1 MSTENWS
8 HAKDECFPIGLF
20 YFEYPSSITQEMIPV
35 TLKDDG
41 KLEMYAM
48 PDRSGAQK
56 LLKVGFHQGRNP
68 VPIPAEVPEI
78 TEQEKLDARKYMEAR
93 LGCRLNLSRTELCLY
108 AMREEDKPVVGL
120 VPGTKNVFVAS
131 YGGGN
136 CAKHA
141 LALGQVLSNLMC
153 SLAVLDEFTPG
164 HAPRG

>member
-1 MSTENWS
+1 
-8 HAKDECFPIGLF
+8 
-20 YFEYPSSITQEMIPV
+20 
-35 TLKDDG
+35 
-41 KLEMYAM
+41 
-48 PDRSGAQK
+48 
-56 LLKVGFHQGRNP
+56 
-68 VPIPAEVPEI
+68 
-78 TEQEKLDARKYMEAR
+78 
-93 LGCRLNLSRTELCLY
+93 
-108 AMREEDKPVVGL
+108 MREEDKPVVGL